1 MVIRGAMWIKITIWI
16 YIYIDRERTYVC
28 ASDRDKSLNRR
39 VYWPCSSKSLG
50 CRWIYARS
58 RSAIDRSWLDRQQ
71 RSDLAIGLTDFGRR
85 NFVRKEEMAIF
96 RRRSIKTWFL
106 ILSNRL
112 RGNWIYVREKLG
124 HVGFTRPKLVQKSN
138 TIQLE
143 NWSGLKGIENMEDLI
158 LKFHKIYLR
167 VILDSCSLIK
177 VFKTYY
183 NRLLVNRI
191 LCWWIF
197 WNLLSKLLLI
207 LILIHNYSN

>member
-112 RGNWIYVREKLG
+112 RGNWIYVPEKLG

-167 VILDSCSLIK
+167 VESYSRFVFTYQNIQSL
-177 VFKTYY
+177 
-183 NRLLVNRI
+183 L
-191 LCWWIF
+191 
-197 WNLLSKLLLI
+197 
-207 LILIHNYSN
+207 